1 MNIKSIVCIDM
12 DDTIENLLEV
22 WVEELNKRYNKQY
35 KLSDVID
42 WDMVKCFPDLTPD
55 QILSVLD
62 DLSIYD
68 KVRPYKDAQKYIK
81 LLNDN
86 DDFEIYIATRT
97 HPHVFTYKMEN
108 LLFKYFPFFKNRQII
123 CIANK
128 QLLNC
133 DVLIDDAVHNLVG
146 GDYDKILMDMPY
158 NKNCISVDINDLDYN
173 RDVIKR
179 ATNWKDIYNYLILK
193 QQYHSYKKLNE
204 EE

>member
-1 MNIKSIVCIDM
+1 M

-22 WVEELNKRYNKQY
+22 WIEELNKRYSKHY
-35 KLSDVID
+35 KLDDVID
-42 WDMVKCFPDLTPD
+42 WDMTKCFPDLTTN

-86 DDFEIYIATRT
+86 PDFEIYIATRT

-108 LLFKYFPFFKNRQII
+108 LLFKYFPFFKNKQII

-133 DVLIDDAVHNLVG
+133 DVLVDDAVHNLIG
-146 GDYDKILMDMPY
+146 GTYDKILMDMPH
-158 NKNCISVDINDLDYN
+158 NKDCISIDINKLDYN
-173 RDVIKR
+173 KHIIKR
-179 ATNWKDIYNYLILK
+179 ATNWKDIYNYLISK
-193 QQYHSYKKLNE
+193 QNYLSKSKLTKKK
-204 EE
+204 